1 MLLNI
6 QDYRAAAKKRLPKF
20 VFDYVDG
27 GADRELCLLN
37 NSRAISD
44 VRLLPSC
51 LTNTSNI
58 DTSVEIF
65 GKKWSIP
72 VGVAPTGFNGLS
84 RPKGDLMLAKAAGSV
99 GVPFCLSTAS
109 NERLEDV
116 ASQNNG
122 SSNWMQLYVMSDR
135 SIAEQIMRRAS
146 KNGFEALVLTVDVPV
161 SGNREK
167 DIRNGFKLPFRPT
180 IKTLFDLSIH
190 PNWLVKFLM
199 NGMPSFVNLAED
211 EKSTSSAQLQAALLS
226 RSMDKTLDWEQLKWI
241 RKNWNGPLLLKGVLN
256 PKDAKLAVN
265 YGIDGVIV
273 SNHGGRQLDASP
285 ATIEVLPQ
293 VVDQVANSIPVLVD
307 SGYYS
312 GEDVLKALA
321 IGAKAVLIGRPVLYG
336 LASKGQQ
343 GVVEV
348 LELFRSE
355 LIRTMTLLGVS
366 SIKDLNR
373 ENLWI

>member
-6 QDYRAAAKKRLPKF
+6 QDYRVAARKSLPKF
-20 VFDYVDG
+20 VFDYIDG
-27 GADRELCLLN
+27 GADRELCLSS
-37 NSRAISD
+37 NSRAISE
-44 VRLLPSC
+44 VKLLPSC
-51 LTNTSNI
+51 LSNVSEI

-65 GKKWSIP
+65 GKQWSMP
-72 VGVAPTGFNGLS
+72 VGIAPTGFNGLS
-84 RPKGDLMLAKAAGSV
+84 RPNGDLMLAKAAGNA

-109 NERLEDV
+109 NVRLESV
-116 ASQNNG
+116 ADQNHG
-122 SSNWMQLYVMSDR
+122 SNWMQLYVMSDR
-135 SIAEQIMRRAS
+135 SIAEQIMRRAARERY
-146 KNGFEALVLTVDVPV
+146 EALVLTVDVPV
-161 SGNREK
+161 SGNRHK

-190 PNWLVKFLM
+190 PEWLLKFLF

-211 EKSTSSAQLQAALLS
+211 ENSNSSAQLQAALLS

-241 RKNWNGPLLLKGVLN
+241 RSNWSGPLLLKGILN
-256 PKDAKLAVN
+256 PKDAKLALN
-265 YGIDGVIV
+265 YGVDGVIV

-285 ATIEVLPQ
+285 ATVQVLPQ
-293 VVDQVANSIPVLVD
+293 VVDQVAHSIPVLVD
-307 SGYYS
+307 SGFYS
-312 GEDVLKALA
+312 GEDVVKALS

-348 LELFRSE
+348 LELFKTE
-355 LIRTMTLLGVS
+355 LIRTMTLLGAS